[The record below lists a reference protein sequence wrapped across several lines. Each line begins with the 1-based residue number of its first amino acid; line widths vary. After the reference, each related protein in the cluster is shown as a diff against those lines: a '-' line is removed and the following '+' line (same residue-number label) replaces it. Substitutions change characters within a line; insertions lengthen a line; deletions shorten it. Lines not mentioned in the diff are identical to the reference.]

1 MLIFWGGGGG
11 VFVGFEPSGQTL
23 GMLIFGGEV
32 PCGDWERVRW
42 FRDRYGGVLGKS
54 LEILILEGVR
64 GLGPEIGNIDT
75 GGSVW
80 GRGYGQIQVIGYVN
94 IVVPGEGLEP

>member
-1 MLIFWGGGGG
+1 M
-11 VFVGFEPSGQTL
+11 
-23 GMLIFGGEV
+23 
-32 PCGDWERVRW
+32 
-42 FRDRYGGVLGKS
+42 GKS

-75 GGSVW
+75 GGVRV

-94 IVVPGEGLEP
+94 IVVPGEGLFPEIRNVETWGLGTYIGDVNIGGGGGGAGSERQI